1 MAKIDCSV
9 TNCSHN
15 KSSIC
20 YANIVNISGG
30 AAEKECNTCCDSF
43 LDYKHYS
50 NLTNNTNDAGPCDAL
65 VCSVETCVY
74 NNNKACTA
82 DGIQVD
88 FHGNEPVIYTETN
101 CATFKHK

>member
-1 MAKIDCSV
+1 MAKINCSV

-15 KSSIC
+15 KSAIC

-30 AAEKECNTCCDSF
+30 AATKECNTCCDSF

-50 NLTNNTNDAGPCDAL
+50 NLTNNTNDLGPCDAL

-74 NNNKACTA
+74 NHNKACTA

-88 FHGNEPVIYTETN
+88 SHGDEPKIYTETN
-101 CATFKHK
+101 CATFKHR